1 MSNIVDILTSLGQKV
16 DPVMIRYL
24 KKGADT
30 DLIPANIYQINAG
43 GKRVRSAL
51 TLLSCKAAGG
61 RISDAILPAAA
72 IELTHNY
79 SLIMDDIID
88 KGEIRRGIPIVRAK
102 YSDDMAL
109 LVGMFYREVI
119 EDIAR
124 NCKIPKK
131 IQDLIIYTIKE
142 TIEGERLDIFFEQVG
157 RPEDYIVK
165 HRFKTVSYDSYLQLI
180 GKKTATLMRSACQAG
195 ALAAKASFQKEK
207 SLINYG
213 WNTGLAFQITDDILD
228 IFGEK
233 TGKEIGKD
241 IAEHK
246 LGNAI
251 IMYVFQEIETKSK
264 KKLLSILRMPKVDAK
279 SMKKAIELI
288 ENTKAKDKAYKSAK
302 KFANNGKKA
311 LLTLPDSKARRQ
323 LIELADF
330 IVDRLY

>member
-1 MSNIVDILTSLGQKV
+1 MSNIVGTLTSLGQKV

-24 KKGADT
+24 KKGANR

-51 TLLSCKAAGG
+51 TLLSCKAVGG
-61 RISDAILPAAA
+61 KISDAILPAAA
-72 IELTHNY
+72 IELIHNY

-88 KGEIRRGIPIVRAK
+88 KGEIRRGIPTVRVK

-124 NCKIPKK
+124 NCNVPGK

-142 TIEGERLDIFFEQVG
+142 TIEGERLDILFEQIG

-165 HRFKTVSYDSYLQLI
+165 HRFKTISYDSYLQLI

-195 ALAAKASFQKEK
+195 ALAAKASSQKEK

-228 IFGEK
+228 IFGER

-241 IAEHK
+241 IKEHK

-251 IMYVFQEIETKSK
+251 IMYAFQEMESKIK
-264 KKLLSILRMPKVDAK
+264 KKFLNILRMTKVDAK
-279 SMKKAIELI
+279 SVKKAIELI
-288 ENTKAKDKAYKSAK
+288 EKTKAKEKAYKSAK
-302 KFANNGKKA
+302 KFATDGKKA
-311 LLTLPDSKARRQ
+311 LLALPESKARRQ

>member
-1 MSNIVDILTSLGQKV
+1 MSNIVSTLTSLGQKV

-24 KKGADT
+24 KKGANR

-61 RISDAILPAAA
+61 KISDAILPAAA
-72 IELTHNY
+72 IELIHNY

-88 KGEIRRGIPIVRAK
+88 KGEIRRGIPTVRAK

-124 NCKIPKK
+124 NCNVPKK

-142 TIEGERLDIFFEQVG
+142 TIEGERLDILFEQIG
-157 RPEDYIVK
+157 RPEDYITK
-165 HRFKTVSYDSYLQLI
+165 HRFKTISYDSYLQLI

-195 ALAAKASFQKEK
+195 TLAARASSQKER
-207 SLINYG
+207 SLIDYG
-213 WNTGLAFQITDDILD
+213 WNIGLAFQITDDILD
-228 IFGEK
+228 IFGKK

-241 IAEHK
+241 IIEHK

-251 IMYVFQEIETKSK
+251 IMYAFQGMDTKSK
-264 KKLLSILRMPKVDAK
+264 KKFLSILRMTKVDAK
-279 SMKKAIELI
+279 SVKKAIELI
-288 ENTKAKDKAYKSAK
+288 EKTKAKDKAYKSAK
-302 KFANNGKKA
+302 KFATNGKKLF
-311 LLTLPDSKARRQ
+311 LLC
-323 LIELADF
+323 LILKKKNN
-330 IVDRLY
+330 

>member
-1 MSNIVDILTSLGQKV
+1 MSIVNTLTSLGQKV
-16 DPVMIRYL
+16 DPVMIGYL
-24 KKGADT
+24 KKGAKR

-43 GKRVRSAL
+43 GKRVRAAL
-51 TLLSCKAAGG
+51 TLLSCKAVGG
-61 RISDAILPAAA
+61 KISDAILPAAA
-72 IELTHNY
+72 IELIHNY

-88 KGEIRRGIPIVRAK
+88 KGEIRRGIPTVRAK

-124 NCKIPKK
+124 NCSVHKK

-142 TIEGERLDIFFEQVG
+142 TIEGERLDILFEQIG
-157 RPEDYIVK
+157 RPEDYIIK
-165 HRFKTVSYDSYLQLI
+165 HRFKTISYDSYLQLI

-195 ALAAKASFQKEK
+195 TLAARASSQKEK
-207 SLINYG
+207 SLVDYG

-241 IAEHK
+241 IIEHK

-251 IMYVFQEIETKSK
+251 IMYAFQEMDTKSK
-264 KKLLSILRMPKVDAK
+264 KKFLDILRLTKVDAK
-279 SMKKAIELI
+279 SVKKAIELI
-288 ENTKAKDKAYKSAK
+288 EKTKAKDKAYKSAK
-302 KFANNGKKA
+302 KFATNGKKA
-311 LLTLPDSKARRQ
+311 LLALPDSKARGQ